1 MPLIED
7 PENSDVKKAVF
18 WRYPRLIGVFTF
30 DMWTQGWEHCRP
42 TEKHYGMQTSGWR
55 YTEWVWDTIS
65 KLESLLNQVRIT
77 YYGHHE
83 YSPGWSVKKDD
94 LELHSIIHD
103 PQKNFNVAGHAT
115 NAEVRTEPKDYPARA
130 RSAQEQ
136 KLCSLP
142 KKIGYLAQNQ
152 PYFLQNKNC
161 WPNIGLA
168 GLGLC
173 GALLVG

>member
-1 MPLIED
+1 MRI
-7 PENSDVKKAVF
+7 
-18 WRYPRLIGVFTF
+18 
-30 DMWTQGWEHCRP
+30 
-42 TEKHYGMQTSGWR
+42 SGWH
-55 YTEWVWDTIS
+55 YTEWVRDAVS

-103 PQKNFNVAGHAT
+103 PQENFNVAGHAT

-136 KLCSLP
+136 KLRSLP
-142 KKIGYLAQNQ
+142 KTSPKIGLSRCAIFVVVI
-152 PYFLQNKNC
+152 FLIFC
-161 WPNIGLA
+161 DTL
-168 GLGLC
+168 
-173 GALLVG
+173 